1 MRRRYFEELGIRTT
15 KSVSSI
21 QQPPKLELK
30 QLPPHL
36 RYAYLGKSSTL
47 PVIISS
53 TVSKVEEEKLLRVL
67 RENKTVI
74 EWSIADIKGINSSL
88 CMHKIFMEEKFKPN
102 IDDSAWISAVQV
114 GPKKGGITVIE
125 NEKNELIP
133 TRIVTGWK
141 VCIDYCKLNAATR
154 KDHFSLPFIDQIL
167 ERLVGHSH
175 CCFMDRYSGYNQIPR
190 CMIAIFSDMIEKF
203 IEVFMNDFS
212 VFESSFDEC
221 LEHLSLVLQ
230 RCTETNLESTFEFMD
245 ECLLVFNTLKEK
257 LISAPVI
264 ITPDWNLPF
273 ELMCNASDFAV
284 GTVLGQRRNKIF
296 YVIYYAKFELEIRD
310 KKGSENVV
318 ADHLSRLEATEQTE
332 TVEINEVF
340 PDEQIFGMEEAPLY
354 ADIVNYLARRGA
366 DQIVRR
372 YVPEEEV
379 PLILEHCHSST
390 YAGHF
395 GTSKIATKIIQSGF
409 YWPTL
414 FKDASEFVKRC
425 DRCQR
430 TGNIFRRN
438 EMPLNNI
445 LEVELFDVWGIDFM
459 GSFPPSFSN
468 QYILVAVDYIS
479 KWFEQLLAKYD
490 VKHRVATVYHPQ
502 TSGQVEVS
510 NKQLKRILEV
520 TAEGE
525 KRLLQLN
532 ELDELRMKAYENSRI
547 YKERTKK

>member
-67 RENKTVI
+67 RENKTAI

-175 CCFMDRYSGYNQIPR
+175 YCFMDRYSGYNQIPR

-264 ITPDWNLPF
+264 ITSDWNLSF

-296 YVIYYAKFELEIRD
+296 HVIYYASKTLNNAQLNYVTTEKELLAVVYAFDKFRSYLVGSKVIVYIDHVAIKYLMEKKDAKPPLICWILLFQEFDLEIRD

-354 ADIVNYLARRGA
+354 ADIVNYLARSIMPP
-366 DQIVRR
+366 D
-372 YVPEEEV
+372 Y
-379 PLILEHCHSST
+379 SS
-390 YAGHF
+390 H
-395 GTSKIATKIIQSGF
+395 
-409 YWPTL
+409 
-414 FKDASEFVKRC
+414 
-425 DRCQR
+425 
-430 TGNIFRRN
+430 
-438 EMPLNNI
+438 
-445 LEVELFDVWGIDFM
+445 
-459 GSFPPSFSN
+459 
-468 QYILVAVDYIS
+468 
-479 KWFEQLLAKYD
+479 
-490 VKHRVATVYHPQ
+490 
-502 TSGQVEVS
+502 
-510 NKQLKRILEV
+510 
-520 TAEGE
+520 
-525 KRLLQLN
+525 
-532 ELDELRMKAYENSRI
+532 
-547 YKERTKK
+547 